1 MKKKEPE
8 KLQITT
14 SLTKGAVQLV
24 NHLKELYKGWEGVK
38 QFQDTD
44 LRLVKLYE
52 ELCWSPAK
60 IEEEL
65 RKCLKTFKD
74 GYSEMLVTGPTEV
87 WTLCPHHLLP
97 CLFRVTVG
105 YLPHQRVLGLSKF
118 SRIAI
123 IMGKRPIM
131 QEAYSEELSKWLDK
145 NLRPEGTAVY
155 VSGTHGCMQARGIKQ
170 NAEVVTSV
178 LKGDF
183 LKLPETRAEFYAI
196 ARNSRR

>member
-1 MKKKEPE
+1 MVQRKKEIE
-8 KLQITT
+8 VTT

-24 NHLKELYKGWEGVK
+24 SHLKELYKDWSGVS

-52 ELCWSPAK
+52 ELCWSPTK

-65 RKCLKTFKD
+65 KKCLKTFD
-74 GYSEMLVTGPTEV
+74 DSYSEMLVTGPTEV
-87 WTLCPHHLLP
+87 WILCPHHLMP
-97 CLFRVTVG
+97 CKLKVTIG
-105 YLPHQRVLGLSKF
+105 YLPHKAVLGLSKF
-118 SRIAI
+118 SRVAI

-131 QEAYSEELSKWLDK
+131 QESYSEELSEWLDY

-155 VSGTHGCMQARGIKQ
+155 VSGTHGCMQVRGVRQ

-183 LKLPETRAEFYAI
+183 LKKPEVRAEFYAI
-196 ARNSRR
+196 ARNSRK